1 MTACGRYPQ
10 AVTAD
15 LLAIA
20 AILLWSTL
28 APLSASLTDLPP
40 LFLTGTA
47 LLFGSVI
54 ALPVARF
61 RLQTLLPSFHILLLG
76 VYGLL
81 GYHVLL
87 FTAFRFAPALSANLI
102 NYLWPLGIVVL
113 APLILRGGRLTFRQL
128 LAAFIGFGGA
138 VLVVLSR
145 GSSEAD
151 ADYPAFWV
159 GYLLAFGAALVW
171 ATYSLLTS
179 RAERFPTANV
189 GSFGLVSGALALLL
203 HVIFE
208 QPVNPSAIQ
217 WLLIIALGLGPLG
230 GAFYLWDAALK
241 RGNPQRIGLFAF
253 ATPLLSTALLLLTT
267 GEPLTLE
274 LGVATALIVGAA
286 WLGTSSPRKEHRA
299 V

>member
-1 MTACGRYPQ
+1 M
-10 AVTAD
+10 TAD

-28 APLSASLTDLPP
+28 APLSASLADLPP

-47 LLFGSVI
+47 LLFGSLI

-61 RLQTLLPSFHILLLG
+61 KWQALRPNPRVLLLG

-87 FTAFRFAPALSANLI
+87 FSAFGFAPALSANLI

-113 APLILRGGRLTFRQL
+113 APLIVRGGRLTPRQL
-128 LAAFIGFGGA
+128 SAALIGFGGA
-138 VLVVLSR
+138 VVVVVSR
-145 GSSEAD
+145 GDSEAGGE
-151 ADYPAFWV
+151 YPAIWL

-171 ATYSLLTS
+171 STYSLLTS
-179 RAERFPTANV
+179 RVQRFPTANV
-189 GSFGLVSGALALLL
+189 GSFGLASGLIAIALHLLL
-203 HVIFE
+203 E
-208 QPVNPSAIQ
+208 EPVSPISTQ
-217 WLLIIALGLGPLG
+217 WLLIVLLGVGPLG

-253 ATPLLSTALLLLTT
+253 ATPLLSTALLLVTT

-274 LGVATALIVGAA
+274 LAAATALIVGAA
-286 WLGTSSPRKEHRA
+286 WFGTSSSRKERRA